1 MASDDK
7 KTCGTLEGVRELQVC
22 SAASSYGVALPYR
35 GESWT
40 AGVCLPTA
48 DAKLLLRHLFLL
60 LARLTAGESAGW
72 SEDDGR
78 RVATSGGGPAKFLD
92 MVLVQDEGPAPQFVS
107 NNFLL

>member
-1 MASDDK
+1 MGS
-7 KTCGTLEGVRELQVC
+7 
-22 SAASSYGVALPYR
+22 LPYR

-78 RVATSGGGPAKFLD
+78 RVATCGGGPAKFLD
-92 MVLVQDEGPAPQFVS
+92 KVLVQDEGPAPQFVS

>member
-1 MASDDK
+1 MGS
-7 KTCGTLEGVRELQVC
+7 
-22 SAASSYGVALPYR
+22 LPYR

-92 MVLVQDEGPAPQFVS
+92 MVLVQDEGPAPCLSPTTSCSSSFRRTATGIPLVRM
-107 NNFLL
+107 L

>member
-1 MASDDK
+1 MGS
-7 KTCGTLEGVRELQVC
+7 
-22 SAASSYGVALPYR
+22 LPYR

-92 MVLVQDEGPAPQFVS
+92 KVLVQDEGPAPPVCLQQLPPLAAFDEQQQVS
-107 NNFLL
+107 LWCACFES